1 LYCCCWTRSD
11 VNAACGQLALDGK
24 KEEAKQKAKKARVI
38 QKKLAEEERERLLAE
53 MRDEED
59 SSLFMDERGPLSFAS
74 MPTIA
79 RCADSKHGM
88 VGGEGACCGGE
99 EEACR
104 GNGEGGCPACNP
116 SAAPTA
122 PLTSPPISSANG
134 DIEDIALASP
144 SKPSSLSNLSNISAA
159 RRRKMRKAD
168 SKEGSGGNGQAFLAK
183 AADDAQTPAPRPK
196 QVNGTKSM
204 LVQLGLFI
212 VCLLLL
218 FANGYYWFIY
228 R

>member
-1 LYCCCWTRSD
+1 MALVPGDLYPLHSCCIHCAPHIYISPPRSPCCALYCCCWTRSD

-88 VGGEGACCGGE
+88 VGGEGE
-99 EEACR
+99 E
-104 GNGEGGCPACNP
+104 
-116 SAAPTA
+116 S
-122 PLTSPPISSANG
+122 
-134 DIEDIALASP
+134 SP
-144 SKPSSLSNLSNISAA
+144 SPGQCPCVHTRPYMHKCACVLSRRFARSAVLA
-159 RRRKMRKAD
+159 LCSPRQLR
-168 SKEGSGGNGQAFLAK
+168 GPCSGQR
-183 AADDAQTPAPRPK
+183 AA
-196 QVNGTKSM
+196 
-204 LVQLGLFI
+204 
-212 VCLLLL
+212 
-218 FANGYYWFIY
+218 
-228 R
+228 